1 MTEENDIDMTWDGNK
16 DLSVAISFIKS
27 PLWIEGEENF
37 YTNCL
42 LRELLQKCSGG
53 KVIEMLKSI
62 LSSEERCALIK
73 SEFVIK
79 TETQL
84 EENNTEFTSQMYL
97 SQEDVKLETEYDVV
111 FEWSP
116 FSVRS
121 RMIEMENVPFMAEK
135 KRDKIDYMWRDVQRR
150 ANFYGFDAKVPAPYP
165 LKEFDLANKV
175 AILGKDQGWI
185 KEYTILTYKKWF
197 LEHLEPGSEPN
208 LSSTL
213 KEIGLDSDSLII
225 QAQTN
230 EIEQKYLKNTEMA
243 KNKGIFGS
251 PTFIVENEV
260 FWGDDRCEDAIKWL
274 SK

>member
-1 MTEENDIDMTWDGNK
+1 MRK
-16 DLSVAISFIKS
+16 
-27 PLWIEGEENF
+27 IEFWYSIGST
-37 YTNCL
+37 YT
-42 LRELLQKCSGG
+42 
-53 KVIEMLKSI
+53 
-62 LSSEERCALIK
+62 
-73 SEFVIK
+73 
-79 TETQL
+79 
-84 EENNTEFTSQMYL
+84 YL
-97 SQEDVKLETEYDVV
+97 STQRLTQIETENEVV
-111 FEWSP
+111 FEWCP

-213 KEIGLDSDSLII
+213 KEIGLDSDNVIK
-225 QAQTN
+225 QAQKD
-230 EIEQKYLKNTEMA
+230 EIDQKYLKNTEMA

>member
-1 MTEENDIDMTWDGNK
+1 MRK
-16 DLSVAISFIKS
+16 
-27 PLWIEGEENF
+27 IEFWYSIGST
-37 YTNCL
+37 YT
-42 LRELLQKCSGG
+42 
-53 KVIEMLKSI
+53 
-62 LSSEERCALIK
+62 
-73 SEFVIK
+73 
-79 TETQL
+79 
-84 EENNTEFTSQMYL
+84 YL
-97 SQEDVKLETEYDVV
+97 STQRLAQIETENEVV
-111 FEWSP
+111 FEWCP

-150 ANFYGFDAKVPAPYP
+150 ANFYGFNAKVPAPYP

-185 KEYTILTYKKWF
+185 KKYTILTYKKWF
-197 LEHLEPGSEPN
+197 LDHLEPGSEPN

-213 KEIGLDSDSLII
+213 KEIGLDSDSLIKK
-225 QAQTN
+225 AQTD

-274 SK
+274 LK

>member
-1 MTEENDIDMTWDGNK
+1 MK
-16 DLSVAISFIKS
+16 K
-27 PLWIEGEENF
+27 IEFWYSIGST
-37 YTNCL
+37 YT
-42 LRELLQKCSGG
+42 
-53 KVIEMLKSI
+53 
-62 LSSEERCALIK
+62 
-73 SEFVIK
+73 
-79 TETQL
+79 
-84 EENNTEFTSQMYL
+84 YL
-97 SQEDVKLETEYDVV
+97 STQRLTEIANQKNIE
-111 FEWSP
+111 FEWCP

-213 KEIGLDSDSLII
+213 REIGLDPDKII
-225 QAQTN
+225 NLAQAD

-251 PTFIVENEV
+251 PSFIVENEV

-274 SK
+274 LK

>member
-1 MTEENDIDMTWDGNK
+1 MKKIDFWYSIGST
-16 DLSVAISFIKS
+16 
-27 PLWIEGEENF
+27 
-37 YTNCL
+37 YT
-42 LRELLQKCSGG
+42 
-53 KVIEMLKSI
+53 
-62 LSSEERCALIK
+62 
-73 SEFVIK
+73 
-79 TETQL
+79 
-84 EENNTEFTSQMYL
+84 YL
-97 SQEDVKLETEYDVV
+97 STQRLSEIERQNNVI
-111 FEWSP
+111 FEWCP

-135 KRDKIDYMWRDVQRR
+135 KRDKIEYMWRDVQRR

-208 LSSTL
+208 LSSSL
-213 KEIGLDSDSLII
+213 KEIGLDSDDVIK
-225 QAQTN
+225 QAQTD

>member
-1 MTEENDIDMTWDGNK
+1 MK
-16 DLSVAISFIKS
+16 K
-27 PLWIEGEENF
+27 IEFWYSIGST
-37 YTNCL
+37 YT
-42 LRELLQKCSGG
+42 
-53 KVIEMLKSI
+53 
-62 LSSEERCALIK
+62 
-73 SEFVIK
+73 
-79 TETQL
+79 
-84 EENNTEFTSQMYL
+84 YL
-97 SQEDVKLETEYDVV
+97 STQRLTEIANKKKIE
-111 FEWSP
+111 FEWCP

-213 KEIGLDSDSLII
+213 REIGLDPDKII
-225 QAQTN
+225 NLAQAD

-251 PTFIVENEV
+251 PSFIVENEV

-274 SK
+274 LK

>member
-1 MTEENDIDMTWDGNK
+1 MK
-16 DLSVAISFIKS
+16 K
-27 PLWIEGEENF
+27 IEFWYSIGST
-37 YTNCL
+37 YT
-42 LRELLQKCSGG
+42 
-53 KVIEMLKSI
+53 
-62 LSSEERCALIK
+62 
-73 SEFVIK
+73 
-79 TETQL
+79 
-84 EENNTEFTSQMYL
+84 YL
-97 SQEDVKLETEYDVV
+97 STQRLTEIANKKNIE
-111 FEWSP
+111 FEWCP

-213 KEIGLDSDSLII
+213 REIGLDPDKII
-225 QAQTN
+225 NLAQAD

-251 PTFIVENEV
+251 PSFTVENEV

-274 SK
+274 LK

>member
-1 MTEENDIDMTWDGNK
+1 MKKIEFWYSIGSTYTYLSAQRLNDIANQK
-16 DLSVAISFIKS
+16 N
-27 PLWIEGEENF
+27 IE
-37 YTNCL
+37 
-42 LRELLQKCSGG
+42 
-53 KVIEMLKSI
+53 
-62 LSSEERCALIK
+62 
-73 SEFVIK
+73 
-79 TETQL
+79 
-84 EENNTEFTSQMYL
+84 
-97 SQEDVKLETEYDVV
+97 
-111 FEWSP
+111 FEWCP

-150 ANFYGFDAKVPAPYP
+150 ANFYGFDANVPAPYP

-175 AILGKDQGWI
+175 AILGKNQGWI

-213 KEIGLDSDSLII
+213 KEIGLDSESVIKL
-225 QAQTN
+225 AQTD

-274 SK
+274 LK

>member
-1 MTEENDIDMTWDGNK
+1 MK
-16 DLSVAISFIKS
+16 K
-27 PLWIEGEENF
+27 IEFWYSIGST
-37 YTNCL
+37 YT
-42 LRELLQKCSGG
+42 
-53 KVIEMLKSI
+53 
-62 LSSEERCALIK
+62 
-73 SEFVIK
+73 
-79 TETQL
+79 
-84 EENNTEFTSQMYL
+84 YL
-97 SQEDVKLETEYDVV
+97 STQRLTEIANKKNIE
-111 FEWSP
+111 FEWCP

-213 KEIGLDSDSLII
+213 RESGLDPDKII
-225 QAQTN
+225 NLAQAD
-230 EIEQKYLKNTEMA
+230 EIEQKYSKNTEMA

-251 PTFIVENEV
+251 PSFTVKNEV

-274 SK
+274 LK

>member
-1 MTEENDIDMTWDGNK
+1 MRK
-16 DLSVAISFIKS
+16 
-27 PLWIEGEENF
+27 IEFWYSIGST
-37 YTNCL
+37 YT
-42 LRELLQKCSGG
+42 
-53 KVIEMLKSI
+53 
-62 LSSEERCALIK
+62 
-73 SEFVIK
+73 
-79 TETQL
+79 
-84 EENNTEFTSQMYL
+84 YL
-97 SQEDVKLETEYDVV
+97 STQRLAQIETENEVV
-111 FEWSP
+111 FEWCP

-197 LEHLEPGSEPN
+197 LDHLEPGSEPN

-213 KEIGLDSDSLII
+213 KEIGLDSDSLIKK
-225 QAQTN
+225 AQTD

>member
-1 MTEENDIDMTWDGNK
+1 MRK
-16 DLSVAISFIKS
+16 
-27 PLWIEGEENF
+27 IEFWYSIGST
-37 YTNCL
+37 YT
-42 LRELLQKCSGG
+42 
-53 KVIEMLKSI
+53 
-62 LSSEERCALIK
+62 
-73 SEFVIK
+73 
-79 TETQL
+79 
-84 EENNTEFTSQMYL
+84 YL
-97 SQEDVKLETEYDVV
+97 STQRLAQIEAENEVV
-111 FEWSP
+111 FEWCP

-150 ANFYGFDAKVPAPYP
+150 ANFYGFNAKVPAPYP
-165 LKEFDLANKV
+165 LKEFDLANKG

-185 KEYTILTYKKWF
+185 KEYTILSYKKWF

-213 KEIGLDSDSLII
+213 KEIGLDSDSLIK
-225 QAQTN
+225 QAQTD

>member
-1 MTEENDIDMTWDGNK
+1 MK
-16 DLSVAISFIKS
+16 K
-27 PLWIEGEENF
+27 IEFWYSIGST
-37 YTNCL
+37 YT
-42 LRELLQKCSGG
+42 
-53 KVIEMLKSI
+53 
-62 LSSEERCALIK
+62 
-73 SEFVIK
+73 
-79 TETQL
+79 
-84 EENNTEFTSQMYL
+84 YL
-97 SQEDVKLETEYDVV
+97 STQRLTEIANQKNIE
-111 FEWSP
+111 FEWCP

-213 KEIGLDSDSLII
+213 REIGLDPDKII
-225 QAQTN
+225 NLAQAD

-251 PTFIVENEV
+251 PSFTVENEV

-274 SK
+274 LRLG

>member
-1 MTEENDIDMTWDGNK
+1 MK
-16 DLSVAISFIKS
+16 K
-27 PLWIEGEENF
+27 IEFWYSIGST
-37 YTNCL
+37 YT
-42 LRELLQKCSGG
+42 
-53 KVIEMLKSI
+53 
-62 LSSEERCALIK
+62 
-73 SEFVIK
+73 
-79 TETQL
+79 
-84 EENNTEFTSQMYL
+84 YL
-97 SQEDVKLETEYDVV
+97 STQRLGQIESQNEVK
-111 FEWSP
+111 FEWMP

-150 ANFYGFDAKVPAPYP
+150 ANFYGFDAKIPAPYP

-175 AILGKDQGWI
+175 AIMGKDQGWI
-185 KEYTILTYKKWF
+185 KEYTVLTYKKWF

-213 KEIGLDSDSLII
+213 EEIGLDAKNII
-225 QAQTN
+225 KQAQADD
-230 EIEQKYLKNTEMA
+230 IEQKYLKNTEMA

-251 PTFIVENEV
+251 PTFIVDNEV

>member
-1 MTEENDIDMTWDGNK
+1 MRK
-16 DLSVAISFIKS
+16 
-27 PLWIEGEENF
+27 IEFWYSIGST
-37 YTNCL
+37 YT
-42 LRELLQKCSGG
+42 
-53 KVIEMLKSI
+53 
-62 LSSEERCALIK
+62 
-73 SEFVIK
+73 
-79 TETQL
+79 
-84 EENNTEFTSQMYL
+84 YL
-97 SQEDVKLETEYDVV
+97 STQRLAQIETENDVV

-208 LSSTL
+208 LSSSL
-213 KEIGLDSDSLII
+213 KEIGLDSDDVIK
-225 QAQTN
+225 QAQTD

-260 FWGDDRCEDAIKWL
+260 FWGDDRCEDAIKWF

>member
-1 MTEENDIDMTWDGNK
+1 MK
-16 DLSVAISFIKS
+16 K
-27 PLWIEGEENF
+27 IEFWYSIGST
-37 YTNCL
+37 YT
-42 LRELLQKCSGG
+42 
-53 KVIEMLKSI
+53 
-62 LSSEERCALIK
+62 
-73 SEFVIK
+73 
-79 TETQL
+79 
-84 EENNTEFTSQMYL
+84 YL
-97 SQEDVKLETEYDVV
+97 STQRLGQIESQNEVK
-111 FEWSP
+111 FEWMP

-121 RMIEMENVPFMAEK
+121 RMIEMENVPFIAEK

-150 ANFYGFDAKVPAPYP
+150 ANFYGFDAKIPAPYP

-175 AILGKDQGWI
+175 AIMGKDQGWI
-185 KEYTILTYKKWF
+185 KEYTVLTYKKWF

-213 KEIGLDSDSLII
+213 EEIGLDAKNII
-225 QAQTN
+225 KQAQADD
-230 EIEQKYLKNTEMA
+230 IEQKYLKNTEMA

>member
-1 MTEENDIDMTWDGNK
+1 MK
-16 DLSVAISFIKS
+16 K
-27 PLWIEGEENF
+27 IEFWYSIGST
-37 YTNCL
+37 YT
-42 LRELLQKCSGG
+42 
-53 KVIEMLKSI
+53 
-62 LSSEERCALIK
+62 
-73 SEFVIK
+73 
-79 TETQL
+79 
-84 EENNTEFTSQMYL
+84 YL
-97 SQEDVKLETEYDVV
+97 STQRLTEIANKKNIE
-111 FEWSP
+111 FEWCP

-175 AILGKDQGWI
+175 AIFGKDQGWI

-197 LEHLEPGSEPN
+197 LELLEPGSEPN

-213 KEIGLDSDSLII
+213 REIGLDPDKII
-225 QAQTN
+225 NLAQAD

-251 PTFIVENEV
+251 PSFIVENEV

-274 SK
+274 LK

>member
-1 MTEENDIDMTWDGNK
+1 MKKIEFWYSIGSTYTYLTTQRLTEIANK
-16 DLSVAISFIKS
+16 KN
-27 PLWIEGEENF
+27 IE
-37 YTNCL
+37 
-42 LRELLQKCSGG
+42 
-53 KVIEMLKSI
+53 
-62 LSSEERCALIK
+62 
-73 SEFVIK
+73 
-79 TETQL
+79 
-84 EENNTEFTSQMYL
+84 
-97 SQEDVKLETEYDVV
+97 
-111 FEWSP
+111 FEWCP

-175 AILGKDQGWI
+175 AIFGKDQGWI

-213 KEIGLDSDSLII
+213 REIGLDPDKII
-225 QAQTN
+225 NLAQAD

-251 PTFIVENEV
+251 PSFIVENEV

-274 SK
+274 LK

>member
-1 MTEENDIDMTWDGNK
+1 MK
-16 DLSVAISFIKS
+16 K
-27 PLWIEGEENF
+27 IEFWYSIGST
-37 YTNCL
+37 YT
-42 LRELLQKCSGG
+42 
-53 KVIEMLKSI
+53 
-62 LSSEERCALIK
+62 
-73 SEFVIK
+73 
-79 TETQL
+79 
-84 EENNTEFTSQMYL
+84 YL
-97 SQEDVKLETEYDVV
+97 STQRLTEIANTKNIE
-111 FEWSP
+111 FEWCP

-175 AILGKDQGWI
+175 AIFGKDQGWI

-208 LSSTL
+208 LTSTL
-213 KEIGLDSDSLII
+213 REIGLEPDKII
-225 QAQTN
+225 NLAQADD
-230 EIEQKYLKNTEMA
+230 IEQKYLKNTEMA

-251 PTFIVENEV
+251 PSFIVENEV

-274 SK
+274 LK

>member
-1 MTEENDIDMTWDGNK
+1 MTRSLI
-16 DLSVAISFIKS
+16 LIIISIIS
-27 PLWIEGEENF
+27 
-37 YTNCL
+37 
-42 LRELLQKCSGG
+42 
-53 KVIEMLKSI
+53 
-62 LSSEERCALIK
+62 
-73 SEFVIK
+73 
-79 TETQL
+79 
-84 EENNTEFTSQMYL
+84 
-97 SQEDVKLETEYDVV
+97 VKLEPMRKIEFWYSIGSTYTYLSTQRLAQIETENEVV
-111 FEWSP
+111 FEWCP

-150 ANFYGFDAKVPAPYP
+150 ANFYGFNAKVPAPYP

-213 KEIGLDSDSLII
+213 KEIGLDSDNLIK
-225 QAQTN
+225 QAQTD

>member
-1 MTEENDIDMTWDGNK
+1 MRK
-16 DLSVAISFIKS
+16 
-27 PLWIEGEENF
+27 IEFWYSIGST
-37 YTNCL
+37 YTY
-42 LRELLQKCSGG
+42 
-53 KVIEMLKSI
+53 
-62 LSSEERCALIK
+62 LSSQRLPEIANQKNIE
-73 SEFVIK
+73 
-79 TETQL
+79 
-84 EENNTEFTSQMYL
+84 
-97 SQEDVKLETEYDVV
+97 
-111 FEWSP
+111 FEWCP

-175 AILGKDQGWI
+175 AILGKNQGWI

-213 KEIGLDSDSLII
+213 KEIGLDSESVIKL
-225 QAQTN
+225 AQTD

-274 SK
+274 LK

>member
-1 MTEENDIDMTWDGNK
+1 MRK
-16 DLSVAISFIKS
+16 
-27 PLWIEGEENF
+27 IEFWYSIGST
-37 YTNCL
+37 YT
-42 LRELLQKCSGG
+42 
-53 KVIEMLKSI
+53 
-62 LSSEERCALIK
+62 
-73 SEFVIK
+73 
-79 TETQL
+79 
-84 EENNTEFTSQMYL
+84 YL
-97 SQEDVKLETEYDVV
+97 STQRLAQIETENEVI
-111 FEWSP
+111 FEWCP

-197 LEHLEPGSEPN
+197 LDHLEPGSEPN

-213 KEIGLDSDSLII
+213 KEIGLDSDSLIKK
-225 QAQTN
+225 AQTD

-243 KNKGIFGS
+243 KIKGIFGS

>member
-1 MTEENDIDMTWDGNK
+1 MRK
-16 DLSVAISFIKS
+16 
-27 PLWIEGEENF
+27 IEFWYSIGST
-37 YTNCL
+37 YT
-42 LRELLQKCSGG
+42 
-53 KVIEMLKSI
+53 
-62 LSSEERCALIK
+62 
-73 SEFVIK
+73 
-79 TETQL
+79 
-84 EENNTEFTSQMYL
+84 YL
-97 SQEDVKLETEYDVV
+97 STQRLAQIEKENEVV

-150 ANFYGFDAKVPAPYP
+150 ANFYGFNAKVPAPYP

-213 KEIGLDSDSLII
+213 KEIGLDSDSLIK
-225 QAQTN
+225 QAQTD

>member
-1 MTEENDIDMTWDGNK
+1 MK
-16 DLSVAISFIKS
+16 K
-27 PLWIEGEENF
+27 IEFWYSIGST
-37 YTNCL
+37 YT
-42 LRELLQKCSGG
+42 
-53 KVIEMLKSI
+53 
-62 LSSEERCALIK
+62 
-73 SEFVIK
+73 
-79 TETQL
+79 
-84 EENNTEFTSQMYL
+84 YL
-97 SQEDVKLETEYDVV
+97 STQRLTEIANKKKIE
-111 FEWSP
+111 FEWCP

-213 KEIGLDSDSLII
+213 REIGLDPDKII
-225 QAQTN
+225 NLAQAD

-251 PTFIVENEV
+251 PSFTVENEV

-274 SK
+274 LK

>member
-1 MTEENDIDMTWDGNK
+1 MRK
-16 DLSVAISFIKS
+16 
-27 PLWIEGEENF
+27 IEFWYSIGST
-37 YTNCL
+37 YT
-42 LRELLQKCSGG
+42 
-53 KVIEMLKSI
+53 
-62 LSSEERCALIK
+62 
-73 SEFVIK
+73 
-79 TETQL
+79 
-84 EENNTEFTSQMYL
+84 YL
-97 SQEDVKLETEYDVV
+97 STQRLAQIETENEVV
-111 FEWSP
+111 FEWCP

-150 ANFYGFDAKVPAPYP
+150 ANFYGFNAKVPAPYP

-185 KEYTILTYKKWF
+185 KAYTILPQKQWF
-197 LEHLEPGSEPN
+197 LDHLEPGSEPN

-213 KEIGLDSDSLII
+213 KEIGLDSDSLIKR
-225 QAQTN
+225 AQTD

>member
-1 MTEENDIDMTWDGNK
+1 MK
-16 DLSVAISFIKS
+16 K
-27 PLWIEGEENF
+27 IEFWYSIGST
-37 YTNCL
+37 YT
-42 LRELLQKCSGG
+42 
-53 KVIEMLKSI
+53 
-62 LSSEERCALIK
+62 
-73 SEFVIK
+73 
-79 TETQL
+79 
-84 EENNTEFTSQMYL
+84 YL
-97 SQEDVKLETEYDVV
+97 STQRLDDIANQKNIE
-111 FEWSP
+111 FEWCP

-150 ANFYGFDAKVPAPYP
+150 ANFYGFDAKVPVPYP

-175 AILGKDQGWI
+175 AILGKNQGWI

-213 KEIGLDSDSLII
+213 KEIGLDSESVIKL
-225 QAQTN
+225 AQTD

-274 SK
+274 LK

>member
-1 MTEENDIDMTWDGNK
+1 MKMIEFWYSIGSTYTYLSTQRLNDIANQK
-16 DLSVAISFIKS
+16 N
-27 PLWIEGEENF
+27 IE
-37 YTNCL
+37 
-42 LRELLQKCSGG
+42 
-53 KVIEMLKSI
+53 
-62 LSSEERCALIK
+62 
-73 SEFVIK
+73 
-79 TETQL
+79 
-84 EENNTEFTSQMYL
+84 
-97 SQEDVKLETEYDVV
+97 
-111 FEWSP
+111 FEWCP

-150 ANFYGFDAKVPAPYP
+150 AIFYGFDAKVPAPYP

-208 LSSTL
+208 LSSSL
-213 KEIGLDSDSLII
+213 KEIGLDSESVIKM
-225 QAQTN
+225 AQTD
-230 EIEQKYLKNTEMA
+230 EIEQKYLQNTEMA

-274 SK
+274 LK

>member
-1 MTEENDIDMTWDGNK
+1 MRK
-16 DLSVAISFIKS
+16 
-27 PLWIEGEENF
+27 IEFWYSIGST
-37 YTNCL
+37 YT
-42 LRELLQKCSGG
+42 
-53 KVIEMLKSI
+53 
-62 LSSEERCALIK
+62 
-73 SEFVIK
+73 
-79 TETQL
+79 
-84 EENNTEFTSQMYL
+84 YL
-97 SQEDVKLETEYDVV
+97 STQRLPEIANQKNIE
-111 FEWSP
+111 FEWRP

-213 KEIGLDSDSLII
+213 REIGLDPDKII
-225 QAQTN
+225 NLAQAD

-251 PTFIVENEV
+251 PSFIVENEV

-274 SK
+274 LK

>member
-1 MTEENDIDMTWDGNK
+1 MK
-16 DLSVAISFIKS
+16 K
-27 PLWIEGEENF
+27 IEFWYSIGST
-37 YTNCL
+37 YT
-42 LRELLQKCSGG
+42 
-53 KVIEMLKSI
+53 
-62 LSSEERCALIK
+62 
-73 SEFVIK
+73 
-79 TETQL
+79 
-84 EENNTEFTSQMYL
+84 YL
-97 SQEDVKLETEYDVV
+97 STQRLTEIANTKNIE
-111 FEWSP
+111 FEWCP

-175 AILGKDQGWI
+175 AIFGKDQGWI

-213 KEIGLDSDSLII
+213 REIGLDPDKII
-225 QAQTN
+225 NLAQAD

-251 PTFIVENEV
+251 PSFIVENEV

-274 SK
+274 LK

>member
-1 MTEENDIDMTWDGNK
+1 MK
-16 DLSVAISFIKS
+16 K
-27 PLWIEGEENF
+27 IEFWYSIGST
-37 YTNCL
+37 YT
-42 LRELLQKCSGG
+42 
-53 KVIEMLKSI
+53 
-62 LSSEERCALIK
+62 
-73 SEFVIK
+73 
-79 TETQL
+79 
-84 EENNTEFTSQMYL
+84 YL
-97 SQEDVKLETEYDVV
+97 STQRLSKIEAINNVK
-111 FEWSP
+111 FEWCP

-175 AILGKDQGWI
+175 AVLGKDQGWI

-213 KEIGLDSDSLII
+213 REIGLDPDKII
-225 QAQTN
+225 NLAQAD

-251 PTFIVENEV
+251 PSFTVENEV

-274 SK
+274 LK

>member
-1 MTEENDIDMTWDGNK
+1 MK
-16 DLSVAISFIKS
+16 K
-27 PLWIEGEENF
+27 IEFWYSIGST
-37 YTNCL
+37 YT
-42 LRELLQKCSGG
+42 
-53 KVIEMLKSI
+53 
-62 LSSEERCALIK
+62 
-73 SEFVIK
+73 
-79 TETQL
+79 
-84 EENNTEFTSQMYL
+84 YL
-97 SQEDVKLETEYDVV
+97 STQRLTEIANKKKIE
-111 FEWSP
+111 FEWCP

-213 KEIGLDSDSLII
+213 REIGLDPDKII
-225 QAQTN
+225 NLAQAD

-260 FWGDDRCEDAIKWL
+260 FWGDDRCEDAVKWL
-274 SK
+274 LK

>member
-1 MTEENDIDMTWDGNK
+1 MKKIEFWYSIGSTYTYLSAQRLNDIANQK
-16 DLSVAISFIKS
+16 N
-27 PLWIEGEENF
+27 IE
-37 YTNCL
+37 
-42 LRELLQKCSGG
+42 
-53 KVIEMLKSI
+53 
-62 LSSEERCALIK
+62 
-73 SEFVIK
+73 
-79 TETQL
+79 
-84 EENNTEFTSQMYL
+84 
-97 SQEDVKLETEYDVV
+97 
-111 FEWSP
+111 FEWCP

-175 AILGKDQGWI
+175 AILGKNKGWI

-213 KEIGLDSDSLII
+213 KEIGLDSESVIKL
-225 QAQTN
+225 AQTD

-274 SK
+274 LK

>member
-1 MTEENDIDMTWDGNK
+1 MRK
-16 DLSVAISFIKS
+16 
-27 PLWIEGEENF
+27 IEFWYSIGST
-37 YTNCL
+37 YT
-42 LRELLQKCSGG
+42 
-53 KVIEMLKSI
+53 
-62 LSSEERCALIK
+62 
-73 SEFVIK
+73 
-79 TETQL
+79 
-84 EENNTEFTSQMYL
+84 YL
-97 SQEDVKLETEYDVV
+97 STQRLAQIETENEVV
-111 FEWSP
+111 FEWCP

-197 LEHLEPGSEPN
+197 LDHLEPGSEPN

-213 KEIGLDSDSLII
+213 KEIGLDSDSLIKK
-225 QAQTN
+225 AQTD

-274 SK
+274 LK